1 MSAFWIVRLG
11 MAGVI
16 FFALKAAWHWQASTV
31 VLTRADIA
39 GLLDARS
46 AMGVVA
52 ESALDDGVVHEAS
65 QLMSQVANPSG
76 NPEAALERLARL
88 GEPVGPQLR
97 AFG

>member
-31 VLTRADIA
+31 ALTRADIA

-52 ESALDDGVVHEAS
+52 ESALEQARQNARGSRAAAWACLLAAIVGIAS
-65 QLMSQVANPSG
+65 W
-76 NPEAALERLARL
+76 
-88 GEPVGPQLR
+88 
-97 AFG
+97 F